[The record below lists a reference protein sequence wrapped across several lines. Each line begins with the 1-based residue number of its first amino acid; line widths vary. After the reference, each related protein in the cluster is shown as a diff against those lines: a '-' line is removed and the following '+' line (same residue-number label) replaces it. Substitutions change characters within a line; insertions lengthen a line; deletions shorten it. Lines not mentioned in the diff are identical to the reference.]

1 MDPNPASGNT
11 PTVLY
16 PIAENPYLKP
26 KFIAVDP
33 QNPPSKAWWAVAVL
47 GSLVV
52 LGGCGLGTVGLLESH
67 QLITLPPELSWLSS
81 FIGTI
86 GNTPGNWS
94 LWVLTW
100 ASSDVG
106 FMLIALSIH
115 KLRQKEQINDEQNK
129 EIPSETNTKEKRPR
143 ARSFNDFRR
152 GASPPELNS
161 QPLKK
166 PQAKPQ
172 VSWRVNPEILLQ
184 DNFEHTKKTRA
195 DWNQIIIDN
204 HYIVLPKGFYSKN
217 KTGFAQSG
225 NFVIL
230 AKKDGVV
237 KCTEVITE
245 EQKHALVLRLHDI
258 FIDPQELKWK

>member
-1 MDPNPASGNT
+1 MDPRPASGT
-11 PTVLY
+11 IKVLY
-16 PIAENPYLKP
+16 PIAENPYLNP

-52 LGGCGLGTVGLLESH
+52 LGGCGLGTVGLLQSH

-94 LWVLTW
+94 LWVLTL
-100 ASSDVG
+100 ASSNVG
-106 FMLIALSIH
+106 IILIALSAH
-115 KLRQKEQINDEQNK
+115 KLSQKEQI
-129 EIPSETNTKEKRPR
+129 KEKRNEKMPSQHNLIQKR
-143 ARSFNDFRR
+143 ERSRSLNDFRGLSANR
-152 GASPPELNS
+152 TSLE
-161 QPLKK
+161 K

-172 VSWRVNPEILLQ
+172 VSWRANPEILLQ

-195 DWNQIIIDN
+195 DWNSIIRNN
-204 HYIVLPKGFYSKN
+204 HYIVLQKGFRREN
-217 KTGFAQSG
+217 NTVFTPSG
-225 NFVIL
+225 NFVIV
-230 AKKDGVV
+230 AKINGDL

-245 EQKHALVLRLHDI
+245 EQKHALVLQLHQDR
-258 FIDPQELKWK
+258 FMDPQKLKWKK